1 MVWGVKFL
9 RDKIGPFGVK
19 YSKSIDT
26 VCYQNF
32 LFMFS
37 K

>member
-19 YSKSIDT
+19 YSKSIDSIEFI
-26 VCYQNF
+26 YI
-32 LFMFS
+32 L
-37 K
+37 

>member
-26 VCYQNF
+26 R
-32 LFMFS
+32 
-37 K
+37 